1 MIKNECDIVK
11 DLLPNYIEGI
21 LSDNSKEFVDKHIKT
36 CKYCKDT
43 LDMLKNGE
51 KIEEARKQKI
61 WQRLITLRNIT
72 ER

>member
-36 CKYCKDT
+36 CY
-43 LDMLKNGE
+43 
-51 KIEEARKQKI
+51 
-61 WQRLITLRNIT
+61 
-72 ER
+72 